1 MNLGRV
7 ILLGSSVALALVP
20 LSTTPAY
27 AHGGGGGGGGGGSV
41 TVTALAPNTTTPVAG
56 STGSIEVELS
66 AAAPKAGSVVTLAS
80 SNSSVVSVPAS
91 VTVAS
96 GQTSGDFS
104 YTAGQVST
112 STAATVTATLGS
124 SSASATLTVTPVSL
138 FSLEIGPG
146 DDVVGGATVTVEPD
160 LSGPAPAGGAQI
172 SLTSSSP
179 SLAPVPATAEIPAG
193 DYLVAVSVTTAPVSA
208 VTDVTFTATWN
219 GATLSSQ
226 LELDPVDP
234 PISVTFNPAT
244 TSGTSGSTGTVT
256 LANPAPGISELAV
269 GLTSSDPSAAS
280 VGAAY
285 VEPGNTSATFAVTTT
300 AVTTDTTVTITATTD
315 GGSVSGTLA
324 LTPPPPP
331 IPALQAISLS
341 ATSVTGGTSAT
352 GTASLNVAAPS
363 GGALVQLVSSNTAAA
378 SVPSSVTVP
387 AGATSAT
394 FTVTT
399 KTVSSTTTV
408 GIGGI
413 YGPGFETDGATD
425 STAPGMATV
434 LLGVTGRK
442 GGSVLSPPP
451 SGIDI
456 EPFFFD
462 ATPEGIQNF
471 IAIHPLEITL
481 AGTLNEFEASVES
494 GSLPP
499 GFTIS
504 SGFGSDVAVSG
515 SPTTQGLF
523 AFVLEFTISGGPTF
537 AQPYVWQIT
546 PPLEITQ
553 VNLPGGVVGEAYDG
567 GLTGGG
573 GTPPYTW
580 LIDAGALPAGL
591 SLNASTGAI
600 TGTPT
605 TSGTSSFTVELI
617 DSFGFAF
624 FSPQTITISST

>member
-1 MNLGRV
+1 MKKRLTAV
-7 ILLGSSVALALVP
+7 AAASSVVFILGLG
-20 LSTTPAY
+20 LSAPAF
-27 AHGGGGGGGGGGSV
+27 AHGGSSV
-41 TVTALAPNTTTPVAG
+41 TVTSLSPQTTTPAAG
-56 STGSIEVELS
+56 STAGIVVNLS
-66 AAAPKAGSVVTLAS
+66 GDAPKGGSVVTMTS
-80 SNSSVVSVPAS
+80 SNSTDLSVPAT
-91 VTVAS
+91 VTVPA
-96 GQTSGDFS
+96 GQDSEEFD
-104 YTAGQVST
+104 YTAGAVT
-112 STAATVTATLGS
+112 TATAVTLTATLGS
-124 SSASATLTVTPVSL
+124 SSASVTMTVTPVYL
-138 FSLEIGPG
+138 YSLEIGPG

-172 SLTSSSP
+172 TLTSSSP
-179 SLAPVPATAEIPAG
+179 SLASVPATAEIPAG
-193 DYLVAVSVTTAPVSA
+193 DYLIAVSVTTAAVSA

-219 GATLSSQ
+219 GVTLSSQ

-234 PISVTFNPAT
+234 PVSVTFNPAT

-256 LANPAPGISELAV
+256 LANPAPGVDELSV

-280 VGAAY
+280 VGTAY

-300 AVTTDTTVTITATTD
+300 AVTADTTVTITATDD

-324 LTPPPPP
+324 LTPPPPQV
-331 IPALQAISLS
+331 PALQAISLS
-341 ATSVTGGTSAT
+341 GTSVKGGTSVTGTAT
-352 GTASLNVAAPS
+352 LNVAAPS

-399 KTVSSTTTV
+399 ETVSSTTTV

-434 LLGVTGRK
+434 LLGVTGKK

-462 ATPEGIQNF
+462 ATPEGIQDF

-523 AFVLEFTISGGPTF
+523 AFVLKFTISGGPTF
-537 AQPYVWQIT
+537 AQPYIWQIT

-553 VNLPGGVVGEAYDG
+553 VNLPEGVVGEAYDG

-580 LIDAGALPAGL
+580 LIDGGTLPAGL

-600 TGTPT
+600 SGTPT

-624 FSPQTITISST
+624 FSPQTITISSA